1 MNIQDIADFIDLV
14 KNPEKYE
21 RILKNLVDERA
32 RLDAAI
38 ATVGK
43 ASELDK
49 LRKELEKDREEFK
62 QKVAES
68 ESLRQEEVAAEIATI
83 VAKKEDAAK
92 LHDKA
97 TALLQEAEAKI
108 LQAEN
113 ISQSFASREKNIR
126 KQEEALIE
134 EKNKLG
140 EMVLEYN
147 EKLNKLRSVMA

>member
-68 ESLRQEEVAAEIATI
+68 DRLRQEEVAAEIATI

-108 LQAEN
+108 LQAET
-113 ISQSFASREKNIR
+113 ISQSFASREKDIR